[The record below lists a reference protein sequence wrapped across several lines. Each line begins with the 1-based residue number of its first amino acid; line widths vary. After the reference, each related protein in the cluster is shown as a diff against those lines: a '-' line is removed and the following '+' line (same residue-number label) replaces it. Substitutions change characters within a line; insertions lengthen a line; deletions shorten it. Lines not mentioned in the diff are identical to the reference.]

1 MTEPANVT
9 PEPAPGFS
17 VLGQAEQDDTP
28 TVRGED
34 DASSLCVGDPIP
46 DALDTFGDDEEEE
59 GRD

>member
-1 MTEPANVT
+1 MVAMTEPA
-9 PEPAPGFS
+9 EAS
-17 VLGQAEQDDTP
+17 VLGQAEEDDTP

-34 DASSLCVGDPIP
+34 DASSLHVGDPIP

>member
-1 MTEPANVT
+1 MVAMTEPA
-9 PEPAPGFS
+9 EAY
-17 VLGQAEQDDTP
+17 VLGQAEEDDTP

-34 DASSLCVGDPIP
+34 DASSLLVGDPIP